1 MTTDATTTETP
12 ADAAPRRKPR
22 PKRTDESR
30 ALDAIAARLDAL
42 PTGTARA
49 LLDLLHARYQA
60 PVEA

>member
-1 MTTDATTTETP
+1 MTTDATTETP

-42 PTGTARA
+42 PQGTARA
-49 LLDLLHARYQA
+49 LLELLYARYQ
-60 PVEA
+60 PQTGEA

>member
-42 PTGTARA
+42 PQGMARA